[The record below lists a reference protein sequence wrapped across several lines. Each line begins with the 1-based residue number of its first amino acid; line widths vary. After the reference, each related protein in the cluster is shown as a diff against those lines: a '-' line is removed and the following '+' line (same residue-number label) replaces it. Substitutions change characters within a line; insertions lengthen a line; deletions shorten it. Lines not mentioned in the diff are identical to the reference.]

1 MITRSDTHC
10 NDATCPA
17 CVIAGD
23 FIFLSHHA
31 GGHDSTDVIHQVR
44 ATLSALTKTLHL
56 ENADLK
62 DIVQITL
69 YLKKKSDFP
78 LARAV
83 FSEYFTEGLY
93 PARMT
98 VITDFINE
106 SCLCM
111 VDGIAYR
118 CNQ

>member
-44 ATLSALTKTLHL
+44 ALPS
-56 ENADLK
+56 
-62 DIVQITL
+62 V
-69 YLKKKSDFP
+69 P
-78 LARAV
+78 LR
-83 FSEYFTEGLY
+83 SL
-93 PARMT
+93 
-98 VITDFINE
+98 
-106 SCLCM
+106 
-111 VDGIAYR
+111 
-118 CNQ
+118 